1 MACYPGPNPID
12 KDDPEGLRR
21 AGIWAWVKEHGIDQG
36 KSFDEIHDMI
46 NQKVFHGSADTKPEW
61 ITDILSGRKTPFHKV
76 ATEAWRAQNARKAIV
91 QQAKDVAG
99 RAAMPM
105 WYRGLSKAWE
115 TPRALAVAGHGYVFP
130 ITHAGDMVLNP
141 WRWGILYRGLKNVWT
156 KSHSAAETEKITNTM
171 QKDDMFNM
179 ALNDGADLSPRAHGS
194 DLTIAG
200 KQSSHAYEML
210 KVMRFELYKH
220 EMTKFL
226 AKNPDMSPQEQ
237 REMGKYV
244 ATMANHATGS
254 GRGMLTSSKAA
265 GELLFGSKLTQSKI
279 NRMAEAVKTA
289 GTYLNWDAASPVQKA
304 AARTHLSQ
312 MTAFATTYAG
322 FLAANQ
328 GFLWATGQKDKDGK
342 PTQINWKDPT
352 KSDWMKFKVGGLEAG
367 IPGIHSELKA
377 LGAVLMSSYMAYK
390 WSDPKFV
397 AQQKALGVK
406 KPFHPP
412 NPLDEL
418 VKYGRSKLSPTAG
431 IGADVLTG
439 QDFSHHPVPWSPDP
453 GKPAWP
459 RMEWA
464 QYGIAHAPIP
474 LSGPIRYVYD
484 QFRTRGMSALD
495 ATTIIKTLIITA
507 VGATGIHIGED
518 YQAAKV
524 KH

>member
-1 MACYPGPNPID
+1 
-12 KDDPEGLRR
+12 
-21 AGIWAWVKEHGIDQG
+21 
-36 KSFDEIHDMI
+36 
-46 NQKVFHGSADTKPEW
+46 
-61 ITDILSGRKTPFHKV
+61 
-76 ATEAWRAQNARKAIV
+76 
-91 QQAKDVAG
+91 
-99 RAAMPM
+99 
-105 WYRGLSKAWE
+105 
-115 TPRALAVAGHGYVFP
+115 
-130 ITHAGDMVLNP
+130 
-141 WRWGILYRGLKNVWT
+141 
-156 KSHSAAETEKITNTM
+156 
-171 QKDDMFNM
+171 
-179 ALNDGADLSPRAHGS
+179 
-194 DLTIAG
+194 
-200 KQSSHAYEML
+200 
-210 KVMRFELYKH
+210 
-220 EMTKFL
+220 
-226 AKNPDMSPQEQ
+226 
-237 REMGKYV
+237 MGKYI
-244 ATMANHATGS
+244 ATMANHAAPCPEA
-254 GRGMLTSSKAA
+254 RGMLTSSKAA

-289 GTYLNWDAASPVQKA
+289 GTYLNWNAASPRQKA

-352 KSDWMKFKVGGLEAG
+352 KSDWMKFKVRRIRGFCVSTS
-367 IPGIHSELKA
+367 IHSELKA
-377 LGAVLMSSYMAYK
+377 LGAVLASSYMAYK

-397 AQQKALGVK
+397 AQQKALGIK

-418 VKYGRSKLSPTAG
+418 IKYGRSKLSPTAG

-459 RMEWA
+459 RVEWA

-495 ATTIIKTLIITA
+495 ATTIIKTLIITS

-518 YQAAKV
+518 YQAAKAG
-524 KH
+524 H